1 MRLVYSI
8 LVFIAWLFLWACA
21 RESTP
26 MGGPKDETPPVIL
39 NSNPANEALR
49 VKPQEIVMEFSE
61 FIKVDN
67 ANKQL
72 IVTPRINKQELEI
85 IAVKNRVR
93 IKLNQELEDNTT
105 YVFNFQQ
112 SIKDITESNPAE
124 NLKLV
129 FSTGDE
135 IDSLQFSGRAR
146 FLFPSK
152 EKNIKDVL
160 IGLYEVQD
168 TTDIFT
174 DSPYYIAQ
182 ADTAGRF
189 NITNIKAGTYRAYA
203 WKDINNSLKAES
215 KTEPYAYF
223 TEPVVIDQNIEDA
236 HFNLFPGDLTYFKV
250 NRTSATGTNFDMVL
264 SKPPVQIEIDH
275 PDINKELFYRV
286 SDRTIRLYH
295 SRLRDDST
303 QVRLNIL
310 DSVGFQID
318 TTLYATFEE
327 STRNKEKLDITADS
341 GKGFVNTLRALL
353 TFNKPISEVFFDS
366 LMVRYDT
373 AGVIPIRREN
383 IALLDSADFTRLQIT
398 VAITDTLRGGTF
410 TVYAADSTFKD
421 IEGMYNEVSLEANYK
436 KIKTETLTD
445 ELAGIVN
452 TDELP
457 IIVQLLNRR
466 GELVKEV
473 YLTTSNN
480 FSLTDI
486 EAGDYQLRAIIDR
499 NSNRRWDPGN
509 FTNNTLPEPIY
520 YYLNPTNQSR
530 EFVLKAGW
538 SNLALNINPIRETG
552 LPSPES
558 IPELEIEIPEFVVP
572 DENN

>member
-1 MRLVYSI
+1 MRIVYSI
-8 LVFIAWLFLWACA
+8 LVFIAWIFLWACA

-26 MGGPKDETPPVIL
+26 MGGPKDDTPPVIL
-39 NSNPANEALR
+39 NSNPANESLR
-49 VKPQEIVMEFSE
+49 IKPQEITMDFSE
-61 FIKVDN
+61 FIKIDN

-72 IVTPRINKQELEI
+72 IVTPRIDKQELEI
-85 IAVKNRVR
+85 LAIKNRVR

-112 SIKDITESNPAE
+112 SVKDITESNPAE

-146 FLFPSK
+146 FLFP
-152 EKNIKDVL
+152 EKDKIIKDVL
-160 IGLYEVQD
+160 IGLYEVAD

-223 TEPVVIDQNIEDA
+223 PEPVVIDQNIEDA
-236 HFNLFPGDLTYFKV
+236 HFNIFPGDLTYFKV
-250 NRTSATGTNFDMVL
+250 NRSSASGTNFDMVL

-275 PDINKELFYRV
+275 PDINNELFYRV

-295 SRLRDDST
+295 TSIRDDST
-303 QVRLNIL
+303 EVRLNIR
-310 DSVGFQID
+310 DSVGFVID

-327 STRNKEKLDITADS
+327 STRNKEKLEITVDS
-341 GKGFVNTLRALL
+341 GKGFVNNLRALL
-353 TFNKPISEVFFDS
+353 TFNKPLSEVYFDS
-366 LMVRYDT
+366 LMIRYDT
-373 AGVIPIRREN
+373 AGVIPITKQN
-383 IALLDSADFTRLQIT
+383 ISLLDSADFTKLQIT
-398 VAITDTLRGGTF
+398 VPVADTLRAGTF
-410 TVYAADSTFKD
+410 TVYAADSTFRD
-421 IEGMYNEVSLEANYK
+421 IEGLYNETKLEANYK
-436 KIKTETLTD
+436 KIKTESLTD
-445 ELAGIVN
+445 EISGIVN

-466 GELVKEV
+466 NEVIKEV
-473 YLTTSNN
+473 YLTESNK

-486 EAGDYQLRAIIDR
+486 EAGDYLLRAIVDR
-499 NSNRRWDPGN
+499 NGNRRWDPGN
-509 FTNNTLPEPIY
+509 FVDNTLPEPVY

-538 SNLALNINPIRETG
+538 SNTALNINPIRETG
-552 LPSPES
+552 LPSPEE
-558 IPELEIEIPEFVVP
+558 IPKLDIEIPEFVVP
-572 DENN
+572 EENN

>member
-1 MRLVYSI
+1 MRIVYSI
-8 LVFIAWLFLWACA
+8 LVFIAWIFLWACA

-26 MGGPKDETPPVIL
+26 MGGPKDDTPPVIL
-39 NSNPANEALR
+39 NSNPANESLR
-49 VKPQEIVMEFSE
+49 IKPQEITMDFSE
-61 FIKVDN
+61 FIKIDN

-72 IVTPRINKQELEI
+72 IVTPRIDKQELEI
-85 IAVKNRVR
+85 LAIKNRVR

-112 SIKDITESNPAE
+112 SVKDITESNPAE

-146 FLFPSK
+146 FLFP
-152 EKNIKDVL
+152 EKDKIIKDVL
-160 IGLYEVQD
+160 IGLYEVAD

-223 TEPVVIDQNIEDA
+223 PEPVVIDQNIEDA
-236 HFNLFPGDLTYFKV
+236 HFNIFPGDLTYFKV
-250 NRTSATGTNFDMVL
+250 NRSSASGTNFDMVL

-275 PDINKELFYRV
+275 PDINNELFYRV

-295 SRLRDDST
+295 TSIRDDST
-303 QVRLNIL
+303 EVRLNIR
-310 DSVGFQID
+310 DSVGFVID
-318 TTLYATFEE
+318 TTLFATFEE
-327 STRNKEKLDITADS
+327 STRNKEKVEITVDS
-341 GKGFVNTLRALL
+341 GKGFVNNLRALL
-353 TFNKPISEVFFDS
+353 TFNKPLSEVYFDS
-366 LMVRYDT
+366 LMIRYDT
-373 AGVIPIRREN
+373 AGVIPITRQN
-383 IALLDSADFTRLQIT
+383 ISLLDSADFTKLQIT
-398 VAITDTLRGGTF
+398 VPVADTLRAGTF
-410 TVYAADSTFKD
+410 TLYAADSTFRD
-421 IEGMYNEVSLEANYK
+421 IEGLYNETKLEANYK
-436 KIKTETLTD
+436 KIKTESLTD
-445 ELAGIVN
+445 EISGIVN

-466 GELVKEV
+466 NEVIKEV
-473 YLTTSNN
+473 YLTESNK

-486 EAGDYQLRAIIDR
+486 EAGDYLLRAIVDR
-499 NSNRRWDPGN
+499 NGNRRWDPGN
-509 FTNNTLPEPIY
+509 FVDNTLPEPVY

-538 SNLALNINPIRETG
+538 SNTALNINPIRETG
-552 LPSPES
+552 LPSLEE
-558 IPELEIEIPEFVVP
+558 IPKLDIEIPEFVVP
-572 DENN
+572 EENN

>member
-1 MRLVYSI
+1 M
-8 LVFIAWLFLWACA
+8 
-21 RESTP
+21 
-26 MGGPKDETPPVIL
+26 D
-39 NSNPANEALR
+39 
-49 VKPQEIVMEFSE
+49 FSE

-85 IAVKNRVR
+85 LAVKNRVR

-112 SIKDITESNPAE
+112 SVKDITESNPAE
-124 NLKLV
+124 NLKIV

-146 FLFPSK
+146 FLFPAK

-160 IGLYEVQD
+160 IGLYEIQD

-223 TEPVVIDQNIEDA
+223 TEPVVIDQNIQDA
-236 HFNLFPGDLTYFKV
+236 HFNLFPGDLTYFRV

-275 PDINKELFYRV
+275 PDINEELFYRV

-295 SRLRDDST
+295 TRLRDDSI

-327 STRNKEKLDITADS
+327 STRNKEKVDITADS
-341 GKGFVNTLRALL
+341 GKGFVNNLRALL
-353 TFNKPISEVFFDS
+353 TFNKPLSEVYFDS
-366 LMVRYDT
+366 LMIRYDT
-373 AGVIPIRREN
+373 AGVIPITRQH
-383 IALLDSADFTRLQIT
+383 ISLLDSADFTRLQIT
-398 VAITDTLRGGTF
+398 VPIADTLRPGTF
-410 TVYAADSTFKD
+410 TVYAADSTFRD
-421 IEGMYNEVSLEANYK
+421 VEGLYNLERLEANYK
-436 KIKTETLTD
+436 KFKLETLTD
-445 ELAGIVN
+445 ELSGTVN

-466 GELVKEV
+466 GDIVKEV
-473 YLTTSNN
+473 YLTTSNR

-499 NSNRRWDPGN
+499 NGNRRWDPGN
-509 FTNNTLPEPIY
+509 FTHNTLPEPIY
-520 YYLNPTNQSR
+520 YYINPTNQSR
-530 EFVLKAGW
+530 DFVLKAGW
-538 SNLALNINPIRETG
+538 SNTALNINPIRESG
-552 LPSPES
+552 LPSPEET
-558 IPELEIEIPEFVVP
+558 PELDIEIPEFIVP
-572 DENN
+572 EENN

>member
-1 MRLVYSI
+1 MRIVYSI
-8 LVFIAWLFLWACA
+8 LVFIAWIFLWACA

-26 MGGPKDETPPVIL
+26 MGGPKDDTPPVIL
-39 NSNPANEALR
+39 NSNPANESLR
-49 VKPQEIVMEFSE
+49 IKPQEITMDFSE
-61 FIKVDN
+61 FIKIDN

-72 IVTPRINKQELEI
+72 IVTPRIDKQELEI
-85 IAVKNRVR
+85 LAIKNRVR

-112 SIKDITESNPAE
+112 SVKDITESNPAE

-146 FLFPSK
+146 FLFP
-152 EKNIKDVL
+152 EKDKIIKDVL
-160 IGLYEVQD
+160 IGLYEVAD

-223 TEPVVIDQNIEDA
+223 PEPVVIDQNIEDA
-236 HFNLFPGDLTYFKV
+236 HFNIFPGDLTYFKV
-250 NRTSATGTNFDMVL
+250 NRSSASGTNFDMVL

-275 PDINKELFYRV
+275 PDINNELFYRV

-295 SRLRDDST
+295 TSIRDDST
-303 QVRLNIL
+303 EVRLNIR
-310 DSVGFQID
+310 DSVGFVID

-327 STRNKEKLDITADS
+327 STRNKEKLEITVDS
-341 GKGFVNTLRALL
+341 GKGFVNNLRALL
-353 TFNKPISEVFFDS
+353 TFNKPLSEVYFDS
-366 LMVRYDT
+366 LMIRYDT
-373 AGVIPIRREN
+373 AGVIPITRQN
-383 IALLDSADFTRLQIT
+383 ISLLDSADFTKLQIT
-398 VAITDTLRGGTF
+398 VPVADTLRAGTF
-410 TVYAADSTFKD
+410 TVYAADSTFRD
-421 IEGMYNEVSLEANYK
+421 IEGLYNETKLEANYK
-436 KIKTETLTD
+436 KIKTESLTD
-445 ELAGIVN
+445 EISGIVN

-466 GELVKEV
+466 NEVIKEV
-473 YLTTSNN
+473 YLTESNK

-486 EAGDYQLRAIIDR
+486 EAGDYLLRAIVDR
-499 NSNRRWDPGN
+499 NGNRRWDPGN
-509 FTNNTLPEPIY
+509 FVDNTLPEPVY

-538 SNLALNINPIRETG
+538 SNTALNINPIRETG
-552 LPSPES
+552 LPSPEE
-558 IPELEIEIPEFVVP
+558 IPKLDIEIPEFVVP
-572 DENN
+572 EENN

>member
-1 MRLVYSI
+1 MRVPYSI
-8 LVFIAWLFLWACA
+8 IVYLGCILLGACA

-26 MGGPKDETPPVIL
+26 MGGPKDEIPPVFL
-39 NSNPANEALR
+39 SSNPADQSLR
-49 VKPQEIVMEFSE
+49 VKPEEIVMDFSE
-61 FIKVDN
+61 FVKVEN

-72 IVTPRINKQELEI
+72 IVTPRIDKQELEI
-85 IAVKNRVR
+85 VAIKNRVR

-112 SIKDITESNPAE
+112 SVKDITENNPAE

-135 IDSLQFSGRAR
+135 IDSLNFSGRAR
-146 FLFPSK
+146 FMFPSK
-152 EKNIKDVL
+152 DKTIKDVL
-160 IGLYEVQD
+160 VGLYEIQD

-174 DSPYYIAQ
+174 ASPYYIAQ

-223 TEPVVIDQNIEDA
+223 TDPILIDQHIEDV
-236 HFNLFPGDLTYFKV
+236 HFNIFPGDLTYFRV
-250 NRTSATGTNFDMVL
+250 NRTSPSGTNYDLVL

-275 PDINKELFYRV
+275 PDINTELFYRV
-286 SDRTIRLYH
+286 SDRTLRLYH
-295 SRLRDDST
+295 TRLRDDST
-303 QVRLNIL
+303 QVRLNIM
-310 DSVGFQID
+310 DSVGFRID
-318 TTLYATFEE
+318 TTLYARFEE

-341 GKGFVNTLRALL
+341 GKGFVNNLTAVL
-353 TFNKPISEVFFDS
+353 TFNKPLSEVYFDS
-366 LMVRYDT
+366 LMIRYDT
-373 AGVIPIRREN
+373 AGVIPITRQY
-383 IALLDSADFTRLQIT
+383 LSLPDSTDFTRLQISMPI
-398 VAITDTLRGGTF
+398 ADTLRAGTY
-410 TVYAADSTFKD
+410 TVYAADSTFRD
-421 IEGMYNEVSLEANYK
+421 VEGLYNESRLEANYK
-436 KIKTETLTD
+436 KIKAETLTD
-445 ELAGIVN
+445 EISGIVN

-466 GELVKEV
+466 GEIVKEV
-473 YLTTSNN
+473 YLTTINR

-509 FTNNTLPEPIY
+509 FTDNTLPEPIY
-520 YYLNPTNQSR
+520 YYQNPTNQSR
-530 EFVLKAGW
+530 DFMLKAGW
-538 SNLALNINPIRETG
+538 SNTALNINPIRETG
-552 LPSPES
+552 LPLQEN
-558 IPELEIEIPEFVVP
+558 IPEIEIEIPDFVIP
-572 DENN
+572 EENN

>member
-1 MRLVYSI
+1 MRVLYFVSGLI
-8 LVFIAWLFLWACA
+8 IWMLLWACA

-26 MGGPKDETPPVIL
+26 MGGPKDEIPPVLI
-39 NSNPANEALR
+39 NSNPGNESLR
-49 VKPQEIVMEFSE
+49 VKPQEITLDFSE
-61 FIKVDN
+61 FVKVDN

-85 IAVKNRVR
+85 IAVKNRIR

-112 SIKDITESNPAE
+112 SIKDITENNPAE

-135 IDSLQFSGRAR
+135 IDSLRFSGRAR

-152 EKNIKDVL
+152 EKTIKDVL
-160 IGLYEVQD
+160 VGLYEVQD

-174 DSPYYIAQ
+174 ASPYYIAQ

-189 NITNIKAGTYRAYA
+189 VITNIKAGTYRAYA

-223 TEPVVIDQNIEDA
+223 TEPVVINDHVEGA
-236 HFNLFPGDLTYFKV
+236 HFNIFPGDLTYFRV
-250 NRTSATGTNFDMVL
+250 NRTSAIGTNYDLVL
-264 SKPPVQIEIDH
+264 SKPPVEIAIEH
-275 PDINKELFYRV
+275 PDINEELFYRV

-295 SRLRDDST
+295 TRLREDST
-303 QVRLNIL
+303 LVKLNIR
-310 DSVGFQID
+310 DSVGFNID
-318 TTLYATFEE
+318 TTLYARFEE

-341 GKGFVNTLRALL
+341 GKGFVRNLRALL
-353 TFNKPISEVFFDS
+353 TFNKPVTDINYDS

-373 AGVIPIRREN
+373 AGVIPITPQN
-383 IALLDSADFTRLQIT
+383 VNLVDSTDFTRLQIT
-398 VAITDTLRGGTF
+398 VSVPDTLRAGTF
-410 TVYAADSTFKD
+410 TLYASDSTFRD
-421 IEGMYNEVSLEANYK
+421 VEGLYNEARLEANYK
-436 KIKTETLTD
+436 KLKAESLTD
-445 ELAGIVN
+445 EVSGIVN
-452 TDELP
+452 TNELP

-466 GELVKEV
+466 SEIIREV
-473 YLTTSNN
+473 YLTTSNR
-480 FSLTDI
+480 FRLTDI
-486 EAGDYQLRAIIDR
+486 EAGDYLLRAIIDR
-499 NSNRRWDPGN
+499 NGNRRWDPGN
-509 FTNNTLPEPIY
+509 FTENTLPEPIY
-520 YYLNPTNQSR
+520 YYINPTNQSR

-538 SNLALNINPIRETG
+538 SNTALNIDPIRETG
-552 LPSPES
+552 LPDSDPVEE
-558 IPELEIEIPEFVVP
+558 IEIEIPEFIVP